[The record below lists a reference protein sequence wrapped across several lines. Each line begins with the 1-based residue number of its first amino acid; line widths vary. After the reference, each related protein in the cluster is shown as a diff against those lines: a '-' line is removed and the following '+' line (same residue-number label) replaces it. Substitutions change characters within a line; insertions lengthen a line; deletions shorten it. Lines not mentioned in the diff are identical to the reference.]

1 MTKVK
6 EKMMQWSRYLEI
18 ILKKLKKRDFVFIII
33 CVLSLIAL
41 MIFRYKR
48 PLFFSVSLITAAI
61 SITGITIIDIY
72 RSIVESFEYR
82 SIEFV
87 QKNNFW
93 NIMLSNIRFVN
104 DLFFMIGLV
113 IVIILLKYC
122 TFIWAIILYAIIS
135 FVLSAIFAP
144 MITYF
149 FENRLKE

>member
-1 MTKVK
+1 
-6 EKMMQWSRYLEI
+6 MQWSRNSEI
-18 ILKKLKKRDFVFIII
+18 ILKKLKKRDLVFIII
-33 CVLSLIAL
+33 CVLSLISL

-72 RSIVESFEYR
+72 RSMIESFEYR

-104 DLFFMIGLV
+104 DLFFMISLV
-113 IVIILLKYC
+113 IVTILLKYC

-144 MITYF
+144 MITYL
-149 FENRLKE
+149 FETRLKE

>member
-1 MTKVK
+1 
-6 EKMMQWSRYLEI
+6 MQWSRNSEI
-18 ILKKLKKRDFVFIII
+18 ILKKLKKRDLVFIII
-33 CVLSLIAL
+33 CVLSLISL

-72 RSIVESFEYR
+72 RSMIESFEYR

-113 IVIILLKYC
+113 IVTILLKYC

-144 MITYF
+144 MITYL